1 MLEGLGALEPFGLGN
16 RRPVFQAEPVEIV
29 DGPHTMKQQH
39 LRMTVRQARRRF
51 RAIAWRAAER
61 EAFYRTH
68 KSALNMAF
76 SLTENTY
83 RGETSIELNVADV
96 K

>member
-1 MLEGLGALEPFGLGN
+1 
-16 RRPVFQAEPVEIV
+16 
-29 DGPHTMKQQH
+29 
-39 LRMTVRQARRRF
+39 MTVGQERRRF

-61 EAFYRTH
+61 EAFFR
-68 KSALNMAF
+68 SRREALNMAF

-83 RGETSIELNVADV
+83 RGETYIELNVADV